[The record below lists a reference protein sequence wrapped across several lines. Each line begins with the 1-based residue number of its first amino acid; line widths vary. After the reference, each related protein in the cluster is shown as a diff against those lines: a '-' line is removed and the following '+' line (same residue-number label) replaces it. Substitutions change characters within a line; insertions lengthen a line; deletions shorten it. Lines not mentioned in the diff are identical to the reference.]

1 MGDCP
6 ESLEPPYVFVS
17 ENKEKWVIFPNS
29 NPDPFKHPKACIDSM
44 LSTCVYD
51 KTLKDCIEVCESDKR
66 CEFGYYV
73 KGENSVCLPLYTSDY
88 YPEANPLMSIK
99 NKKCFPETRPDGVQT
114 TSFMKSS
121 KSDWLNVEEV
131 EDNQQGS
138 WPLLGRS
145 SANAVYMGDKLLL
158 SVKVNDEIKHIKM
171 KGEKLV
177 LDDEGT
183 EFQIFNKYGISRD
196 DLNDKVNFYDGVSF
210 ILGNSKSAVILE
222 ANSGSVVPKN
232 HYNWVQDQE
241 TQIFQIIPK
250 TSGKLCSEEKPSD
263 CVVSYGD
270 EFFLS
275 RSDGFVSGEI
285 EQLFNILYASNNG
298 IQIFDDQHPP
308 PEDKVK
314 KLLIRNLS
322 DLSKDTPSGVKFF
335 FTPTK
340 TVYYCEKKTHS
351 CKPLNLRDA
360 TKINNQ
366 AAYYNNNPL
375 FLRKDCF
382 GSCLWSNKQP
392 VITDKLKNL
401 STSKEVDWN
410 DWVLIFA
417 CVVIIS
423 TIILIIT

>member
-6 ESLEPPYVFVS
+6 ESLEAPYVYVS
-17 ENKEKWVIFPNS
+17 ENKEKWVIFPDS

-51 KTLKDCIEVCESDKR
+51 KTLTDCIEVCESDKM

-73 KGENSVCLPLYTSDY
+73 KGKNSVCLPLYTSDY
-88 YPEANPLMSIK
+88 YPEANPLLSIK
-99 NKKCFPETRPDGVQT
+99 NKKCFPETSPDGIQT
-114 TSFMKSS
+114 ASFMKSS

-158 SVKVNDEIKHIKM
+158 SVKVNGEIKHIKM

-210 ILGNSKSAVILE
+210 ILGDTKSAIILE

-250 TSGKLCSEEKPSD
+250 TSGKLCDEEKPSD
-263 CVVSYGD
+263 CIVSYGD

-275 RSDGFVSGEI
+275 QSDGFVSGEI
-285 EQLFNILYASNNG
+285 EQLFNILYASDNG
-298 IQIFDDQHPP
+298 IQIFDDQHHPI
-308 PEDKVK
+308 ENDVK

-322 DLSKDTPSGVKFF
+322 DLSKDTPDGVKFF

-340 TVYYCEKKTHS
+340 TVYYCETKTNS
-351 CKPLNLRDA
+351 CNPLNLSDA
-360 TKINNQ
+360 TKIDKQ

-382 GSCLWSNKQP
+382 GSCLWLNKQT
-392 VITDKLKNL
+392 VITDKLKDP
-401 STSKEVDWN
+401 STSKGVDWN
-410 DWVLIFA
+410 AWVLIFA
-417 CVVIIS
+417 TVVIIA
-423 TIILIIT
+423 TIILIMT